1 MSKVLTG
8 KVVSTKMQD
17 TVLVE
22 VVRRTPHKLYGKLLK
37 RSKKYK
43 VDSKGHDIEVETM
56 VKIEEIKPQ
65 SRDKHFKIK
74 EIIKKGKSI

>member
-8 KVVSTKMQD
+8 KIVSVKMQN

-22 VVRRTPHKLYGKLLK
+22 IVRRTPHKLYGKLLK

-43 VDSKGHDIEVETM
+43 ADSTGKMFEVGQT
-56 VKIEEIKPQ
+56 VSIEEVKPI
-65 SRDKHFKIK
+65 SKDKHFVVKEVLKEKKI
-74 EIIKKGKSI
+74 

>member
-1 MSKVLTG
+1 MNKVLTG
-8 KVVSTKMQD
+8 KVVTVKMQN

-43 VDSKGHDIEVETM
+43 VDTAGQTVAVGEIVKIVET
-56 VKIEEIKPQ
+56 KPI
-65 SRDKHFKIK
+65 SKDKHFKLQ
-74 EIIKKGKSI
+74 EKKGKV

>member
-1 MSKVLTG
+1 MSKLLTG
-8 KVVSTKMQD
+8 KIVSVKMQN

-43 VDSKGHDIEVETM
+43 ADPSGKELEVGQM
-56 VKIEEIKPQ
+56 VKIEETKPI
-65 SRDKHFKIK
+65 SKDKHFIVK
-74 EIIKKGKSI
+74 EVLKEKKA

>member
-8 KVVSTKMQD
+8 KIVSVKMQN

-43 VDSKGHDIEVETM
+43 VDSAGQTVEVGQI
-56 VKIEEIKPQ
+56 VKIEETKPM
-65 SRDKHFKIK
+65 SKDKHFKLIGV
-74 EIIKKGKSI
+74 EKGEKA

>member
-8 KVVSTKMQD
+8 KIISVKMQN
-17 TVLVE
+17 TAIVE

-43 VDSKGHDIEVETM
+43 VDTKGHEIVAGST
-56 VKIEEIKPQ
+56 VKIEETKPM
-65 SRDKHFKIK
+65 SKDKHFKIQ
-74 EIIKKGKSI
+74 EIVTEGKKV